1 MKQTGALKAA
11 THLFCFISFI
21 GIYYPLTDIVIV
33 HIVYINES
41 NPYSP
46 HAPCERRVARRRG
59 ARAGSVSES
68 NPRPNL
74 KMREVQTVTLD
85 GFWKQDYG
93 WGVRVCRHFGERG
106 MSSVR
111 YGTQTCHAT
120 KRGRPCW
127 RTKDNQSRCPVGC
140 LDSVGSCKDST
151 TCCTWP
157 HLVAVT
163 RPAQSESTRAYTM
176 SIYCCPCCASRR
188 RMCSMCHLLL
198 RCSSGTLKSLLGSP
212 ACAPENPQDPPGA
225 LPPQLQTLRACRRRS
240 PSLCRPPVSE
250 MGVW

>member
-1 MKQTGALKAA
+1 MSIYEANRRPKGR
-11 THLFCFISFI
+11 HPLFCFISFI

-93 WGVRVCRHFGERG
+93 WGVRVRRPFGARER
-106 MSSVR
+106 SSVL
-111 YGTQTCHAT
+111 YGTRLGDL
-120 KRGRPCW
+120 KENW
-127 RTKDNQSRCPVGC
+127 F
-140 LDSVGSCKDST
+140 
-151 TCCTWP
+151 
-157 HLVAVT
+157 
-163 RPAQSESTRAYTM
+163 
-176 SIYCCPCCASRR
+176 
-188 RMCSMCHLLL
+188 LLF
-198 RCSSGTLKSLLGSP
+198 S
-212 ACAPENPQDPPGA
+212 N
-225 LPPQLQTLRACRRRS
+225 
-240 PSLCRPPVSE
+240 
-250 MGVW
+250 